1 MSGNDYSNLFLVVEM
16 ISLIRS
22 WWQWRWSLGSIFALR
37 LLLLLATIVL
47 VVALAFRAHLR
58 RSIFQYFCCGSFWY
72 FNHHSTNF
80 RYISKSSFI
89 RCILKSSLPPL
100 AQHSS
105 LVCLGLSH
113 SENLTFAQRKY
124 ILIYFNIYLLCRQS
138 IIDPQ
143 IYYAEY
149 YWWSRTIS
157 RNCKT

>member
-1 MSGNDYSNLFLVVEM
+1 MSGNDYSNLLLAVKM
-16 ISLIRS
+16 ISLICS
-22 WWQWRWSLGSIFALR
+22 WRWRWSLGSIFALR
-37 LLLLLATIVL
+37 LLVLLATIVL
-47 VVALAFRAHLR
+47 VVALAFCARLR

-72 FNHHSTNF
+72 FNHHSNNL
-80 RYISKSSFI
+80 RYISKSFLSDAFWEI
-89 RCILKSSLPPL
+89 SLPPL

-113 SENLTFAQRKY
+113 SGNWIFAQRKY
-124 ILIYFNIYLLCRQS
+124 IQIYLNIYLLCRKS
-138 IIDPQ
+138 IIDRQ